1 MSGNSYTAR
10 PHVYFS
16 KKYVGIKNQQV
27 TTNPPTCMYNGGQ
40 GIQRCI
46 SHLNNHNTVSGITML
61 MVNSICTM
69 FGIPSKQF
77 FSGEG
82 EDFETFTLTPKPVKF
97 SQFTDQGL
105 NSLVKTVENNT
116 IDLKLRLADL
126 TTKVDNLEKNLGA
139 LQNLHKI
146 VNTLLQLDPTK
157 INTILETVKNID
169 QKV

>member
-1 MSGNSYTAR
+1 MEVHILLDLTSITVRNMLVSKTNKSLLIHL
-10 PHVYFS
+10 HVCI
-16 KKYVGIKNQQV
+16 VEDRE
-27 TTNPPTCMYNGGQ
+27 YNN
-40 GIQRCI
+40 
-46 SHLNNHNTVSGITML
+46 LNTVSGITML
-61 MVNSICTM
+61 MVNSICSM

-82 EDFETFTLTPKPVKF
+82 EDFDTFTLTPKPVKF

-105 NSLVKTVENNT
+105 NSLVKTIENNT

-139 LQNLHKI
+139 LQNLDKI
-146 VNTLLQLDPTK
+146 VNSLLQLDPTK
-157 INTILETVKNID
+157 INLILDIVKNID

>member
-1 MSGNSYTAR
+1 MSSYTAR
-10 PHVYFS
+10 PHVYYS

-27 TTNPPTCMYNGGQ
+27 TTNPPTCLYSGGQ
-40 GIQRCI
+40 GIQGCI
-46 SHLNNHNTVSGITML
+46 SHLNNLNTMSGITML
-61 MVNSICTM
+61 MVNSICSM

-82 EDFETFTLTPKPVKF
+82 EDFDSFTPTPKPVKF

-105 NSLVKTVENNT
+105 TSLVKTIENNT
-116 IDLKLRLADL
+116 IDLKLKLAEL
-126 TTKVDNLEKNLGA
+126 TSKVETLERNLDA
-139 LQNLHKI
+139 LSSLDKI

-157 INTILETVKNID
+157 INLILDIVKNID

>member
-1 MSGNSYTAR
+1 
-10 PHVYFS
+10 
-16 KKYVGIKNQQV
+16 
-27 TTNPPTCMYNGGQ
+27 
-40 GIQRCI
+40 
-46 SHLNNHNTVSGITML
+46 
-61 MVNSICTM
+61 M

-82 EDFETFTLTPKPVKF
+82 EDFDTFTLTPKPVKF

-105 NSLVKTVENNT
+105 NSLVKTIENNT

-139 LQNLHKI
+139 LQNLDKI
-146 VNTLLQLDPTK
+146 VNSLLQLDPTK
-157 INTILETVKNID
+157 INLILDIVKNID

>member
-1 MSGNSYTAR
+1 
-10 PHVYFS
+10 
-16 KKYVGIKNQQV
+16 
-27 TTNPPTCMYNGGQ
+27 MYSGGQ
-40 GIQRCI
+40 GIQGCI
-46 SHLNNHNTVSGITML
+46 SHLNNLNTVSGITML
-61 MVNSICTM
+61 MVNSICSM

-77 FSGEG
+77 FSGE
-82 EDFETFTLTPKPVKF
+82 DFDTFTLTPKPVKF

-139 LQNLHKI
+139 LQNLDKI
-146 VNTLLQLDPTK
+146 VNSLLQLDPTK
-157 INTILETVKNID
+157 INLILDIVKNID

>member
-1 MSGNSYTAR
+1 MLVSKTNKSLLIHL
-10 PHVYFS
+10 HVCI
-16 KKYVGIKNQQV
+16 VEDRE
-27 TTNPPTCMYNGGQ
+27 YNN
-40 GIQRCI
+40 
-46 SHLNNHNTVSGITML
+46 LNTVSGITML
-61 MVNSICTM
+61 MVNSICSM

-82 EDFETFTLTPKPVKF
+82 EDFDTFTLTPKPVKF

-105 NSLVKTVENNT
+105 NSLVKTIENNT

-139 LQNLHKI
+139 LQNLDKI
-146 VNTLLQLDPTK
+146 VNSLLQLDL
-157 INTILETVKNID
+157 ILDIVKNID

>member
-1 MSGNSYTAR
+1 MMSYTAR
-10 PHVYFS
+10 PHVYYS

-27 TTNPPTCMYNGGQ
+27 TTNPPTCMYSGGQ
-40 GIQRCI
+40 GIQGCI
-46 SHLNNHNTVSGITML
+46 SHLNNLNTVSGITML
-61 MVNSICTM
+61 TVNSICSM

-82 EDFETFTLTPKPVKF
+82 EDFDSFTLSPKPVKF

-105 NSLVKTVENNT
+105 NSLVKTVENHT

-126 TTKVDNLEKNLGA
+126 TTKVDTLEKQLSS
-139 LQNLHKI
+139 LQNLDKI
-146 VNTLLQLDPTK
+146 VNSLLQLDPSK
-157 INTILETVKNID
+157 IDFILDTVKNID

>member
-1 MSGNSYTAR
+1 MLVSKTNKSLLIHL
-10 PHVYFS
+10 HVCI
-16 KKYVGIKNQQV
+16 VEDRE
-27 TTNPPTCMYNGGQ
+27 YNN
-40 GIQRCI
+40 
-46 SHLNNHNTVSGITML
+46 LNTVSGITML
-61 MVNSICTM
+61 MVNSICSM

-82 EDFETFTLTPKPVKF
+82 EDFDTFTLTPKPVKF

-105 NSLVKTVENNT
+105 NSLVKTIENNT

-139 LQNLHKI
+139 LQNLDKI
-146 VNTLLQLDPTK
+146 VNSLLQLDLSK
-157 INTILETVKNID
+157 INLILDIVKNID